1 MAQNQ
6 EHIMNIRFVMRL
18 LIFLLV
24 LGLGAAWA
32 LDADDD
38 TIPGPIPG
46 VVIRIIDGDTVRVRA
61 RIWLGQEVETNVRL
75 AGIDT
80 AETHAHCDYER
91 AMAAQAGDYVAR
103 MLGDGQGIAL
113 MDVNYDKYGRRVVAR
128 ILTPNGQD
136 LSSLLLKTGLAH
148 SYDGGHKQGWCG
160 EK

>member
-1 MAQNQ
+1 
-6 EHIMNIRFVMRL
+6 MRL
-18 LIFLLV
+18 LLFLFV
-24 LGLGAAWA
+24 LGLAPVWA
-32 LDADDD
+32 QDAIDD

-46 VVIRIIDGDTVRVRA
+46 VVIRIIDGDTLRVRA

-80 AETHAHCDYER
+80 AETRAHCDYER
-91 AMAAQAGDYVAR
+91 IMAARATDYVTH

-136 LSSLLLKTGLAH
+136 LSTLLLKMGLAH
-148 SYDGGHKQGWCG
+148 AYDGGHKQGWCG
-160 EK
+160 DN